1 MPQIAVSVD
10 MMDTGI
16 DAPRTLNLVFFKVVR
31 SYAKFWQMIGRG
43 TRLCPDVFGPD
54 LPKTEFLIFDAC
66 GNFDFFEE
74 NEYGK
79 ESPVTMPLTQNI
91 FITRLAVAR
100 LLLETADEEDRQEG
114 VKKIDMLHASIK
126 ALDKSRFDVNIK
138 REYVDEFEKRD
149 RWSRLDTD
157 TIHRIEEHLS
167 KLPNPETVNE
177 VARRFDLMM
186 LKMMQANLLMDG
198 KFGKYKDALIG
209 IGNGLSKKYSVPQ
222 VKAKQKLVEQIR
234 TCLLYTSPSPRD
246 ATLSR
251 MPSSA

>member
-1 MPQIAVSVD
+1 MFNKDTVNKILDALLDKGLKIEGGDKIGRSIIFAANQEHAKYIVDCFIERYPHYPAGFIATVHNAVSHAQSLIDTFCNQRKELLPQIAVSVD

-43 TRLCPDVFGPD
+43 TRLCPDVLGPD

-91 FITRLAVAR
+91 FVTRLAVAR

-126 ALDKSRFDVNIK
+126 ALDKSRFDVNMK
-138 REYVDEFEKRD
+138 
-149 RWSRLDTD
+149 S
-157 TIHRIEEHLS
+157 
-167 KLPNPETVNE
+167 
-177 VARRFDLMM
+177 
-186 LKMMQANLLMDG
+186 
-198 KFGKYKDALIG
+198 
-209 IGNGLSKKYSVPQ
+209 
-222 VKAKQKLVEQIR
+222 
-234 TCLLYTSPSPRD
+234 CLLYTSPSPRD